1 MAMAVLEG
9 FIRTGQVVNCVN
21 LAEPTSVQAAANLV
35 VRHLDKVG
43 VLAGVLDR
51 LRDEGIN
58 IEQMENKIF
67 RGARA
72 AVCYL
77 TLSKAPSDA
86 TLKELNANADIIRAA
101 VVEA

>member
-1 MAMAVLEG
+1 MAPRSEG
-9 FIRTGQVVNCVN
+9 HASC
-21 LAEPTSVQAAANLV
+21 SLV

-43 VLAGVLDR
+43 VLAGLLDR

-72 AVCYL
+72 AVCYVI
-77 TLSKAPSDA
+77 LSRRPSDK
-86 TLKELNANADIIRAA
+86 TLVAFSDDPDIINAA
-101 VVEA
+101 IVET